1 MTTHA
6 LVVKS
11 LFQIESGLRAMASK
25 TTDALIPFLEF
36 TLVQN
41 VIPFFIDVMAVLARQ
56 ACFNMAVMRK
66 RHRRSCL
73 PFQYNFIGLPS
84 EGRPGQYQKKS
95 NGDHQNPTAY
105 RFHTFL
111 LQRTPF
117 LHPPT
122 QETTTLAVEEC
133 VTLPDMLAP
142 IKL

>member
-66 RHRRSCL
+66 RHRRACL
-73 PFQYNFIGLPS
+73 PFQYNLIGLRP
-84 EGRPGQYQKKS
+84 EGRSG
-95 NGDHQNPTAY
+95 
-105 RFHTFL
+105 
-111 LQRTPF
+111 
-117 LHPPT
+117 
-122 QETTTLAVEEC
+122 
-133 VTLPDMLAP
+133 
-142 IKL
+142 